1 VDLLT
6 PVGAASVDLPLEWTL
21 AQIRH
26 ATSFALSLSDCDSW
40 MRCATIFHR
49 ANTNRHASL
58 MTPQNPKTVVHSEKV
73 AAARLSIY
81 SNSLL
86 TVLKLVVGALS
97 GSVSVLSEAAHS
109 ASDLVASWIAFFS
122 VRMAD
127 APADEQHPYGH
138 GKIESISG
146 MAEAAL
152 IFGAA
157 GFIIYEAAN
166 KLVHREGPEHVDLGL
181 AAMLVSSIANMLI
194 ARHLFQVAKKT
205 DSLALKADAEH
216 LRTDVFTSAGVFV
229 GLALVRFTGH
239 AWIDPVA
246 GLAVALLI
254 LKASWRLTR
263 EAFDPLLDAKLPD
276 EDRTVVRNVLD
287 EEPRVLGYHKLRT
300 RKSGSYRYVD
310 AHVQLDDD
318 LSLLE
323 AHDITEELEDRIRER
338 LPHTEIT
345 LHTEPFRAE
354 LRHQYE
360 QHGGPHPVS
369 DDDAD
374 I

>member
-1 VDLLT
+1 M
-6 PVGAASVDLPLEWTL
+6 PGHN
-21 AQIRH
+21 I
-26 ATSFALSLSDCDSW
+26 
-40 MRCATIFHR
+40 
-49 ANTNRHASL
+49 
-58 MTPQNPKTVVHSEKV
+58 KTVVHSEKV

-181 AAMLVSSIANMLI
+181 AAMLVSSIANALI
-194 ARHLFQVAKKT
+194 A
-205 DSLALKADAEH
+205 
-216 LRTDVFTSAGVFV
+216 
-229 GLALVRFTGH
+229 
-239 AWIDPVA
+239 
-246 GLAVALLI
+246 
-254 LKASWRLTR
+254 
-263 EAFDPLLDAKLPD
+263 
-276 EDRTVVRNVLD
+276 
-287 EEPRVLGYHKLRT
+287 
-300 RKSGSYRYVD
+300 
-310 AHVQLDDD
+310 
-318 LSLLE
+318 
-323 AHDITEELEDRIRER
+323 
-338 LPHTEIT
+338 
-345 LHTEPFRAE
+345 
-354 LRHQYE
+354 
-360 QHGGPHPVS
+360 
-369 DDDAD
+369 
-374 I
+374 